1 MQLKIFYIS
10 VHDTGTI
17 QEEMNLFMRT
27 HKIIRVIDKEH
38 TDNEGFMFWSFRVW
52 YVEGDVSKSVE
63 EARQQMKGKYKETV
77 EQMKNSLTEEQKSV
91 FEFLRKCRQAIA
103 DEDNIRQN
111 YDVFSD
117 KELLLMCNMEE
128 LTEKKILEN
137 GEIKKERK
145 EKYAKRLMNGYK
157 GMAPTV

>member
-1 MQLKIFYIS
+1 M
-10 VHDTGTI
+10 
-17 QEEMNLFMRT
+17 ENNNT
-27 HKIIRVIDKEH
+27 HKRRVRYSGTHPKKYHEKYKELQP
-38 TDNEGFMFWSFRVW
+38 E
-52 YVEGDVSKSVE
+52 
-63 EARQQMKGKYKETV
+63 KYKETV

-91 FEFLRKCRQAIA
+91 FELLRKCRQTIA
-103 DEDNIRQN
+103 DEDIIRQN

-137 GEIKKERK
+137 EEIKKERK